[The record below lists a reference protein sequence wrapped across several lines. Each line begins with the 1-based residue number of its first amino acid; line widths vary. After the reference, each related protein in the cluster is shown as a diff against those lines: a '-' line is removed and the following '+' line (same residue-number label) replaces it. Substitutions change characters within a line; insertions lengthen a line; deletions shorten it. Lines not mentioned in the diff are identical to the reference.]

1 MLKIIMNEKKKS
13 YFKEILSKRALMN
26 INKPKKLFCLNS
38 KNENNNEDRY
48 LNDVIKFVFT
58 RS

>member
-1 MLKIIMNEKKKS
+1 
-13 YFKEILSKRALMN
+13 MN

-58 RS
+58 HS